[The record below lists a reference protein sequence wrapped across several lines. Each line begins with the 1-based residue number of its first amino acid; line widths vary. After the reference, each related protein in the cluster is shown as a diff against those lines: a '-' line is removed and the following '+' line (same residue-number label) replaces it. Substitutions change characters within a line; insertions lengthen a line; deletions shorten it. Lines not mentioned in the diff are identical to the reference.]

1 MALRA
6 LQIVAPKGGHVS
18 YEFYKIVH
26 ILGIALV
33 VLSLG
38 GIFMHVINGGTKA
51 SNAFRKGAIISHG
64 LGLLLLFVA
73 GFGMLHKLHLDI
85 GAAWVVGKI
94 VIWVL
99 LGALVAVA
107 YRKPGLASK
116 LWFGVPILVTIAA
129 VLAVFKVGA

>member
-1 MALRA
+1 M
-6 LQIVAPKGGHVS
+6 S
-18 YEFYKIVH
+18 YEFYKIIH

-38 GIFMHVINGGTKA
+38 GIFMHVINGGTKT

-64 LGLLLLFVA
+64 IGLVLVLVA
-73 GFGMLHKLHLDI
+73 GFGMLAKLQLDM
-85 GAAWVVGKI
+85 GKAWVVGKI

-107 YRKPGLASK
+107 YRKPQLASK
-116 LWFGVPILVTIAA
+116 LWFGVPILVTVAA
-129 VLAVFKVGA
+129 VLAVFKYGA

>member
-1 MALRA
+1 M
-6 LQIVAPKGGHVS
+6 S

-38 GIFMHVINGGTKA
+38 GIFMHVMNGGTKA
-51 SNAFRKGAIISHG
+51 SNSFRKGAIISHG
-64 LGLLLLFVA
+64 IGLVLILVA
-73 GFGMLHKLHLDI
+73 GFGMLAKLQLNM

-107 YRKPGLASK
+107 YRKPQLASK
-116 LWFGVPILVTIAA
+116 LWFVVPVLVTLAA
-129 VLAVFKVGA
+129 VLAVFKYGA